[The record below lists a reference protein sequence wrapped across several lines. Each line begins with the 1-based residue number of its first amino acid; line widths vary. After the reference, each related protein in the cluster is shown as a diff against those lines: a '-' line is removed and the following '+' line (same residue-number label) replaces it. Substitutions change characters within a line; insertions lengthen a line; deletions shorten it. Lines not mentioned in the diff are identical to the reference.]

1 MYIRKLIQ
9 LKEKKIW
16 LSQLIQSI
24 FNPVKYNVKTTKYA
38 DSHFENLE
46 PSNACHYLKTIKRII
61 AYQNRYWWSTDLL
74 IDNRQS
80 IATSQL

>member
-24 FNPVKYNVKTTKYA
+24 LNPVKYNVKTTK
-38 DSHFENLE
+38 
-46 PSNACHYLKTIKRII
+46 
-61 AYQNRYWWSTDLL
+61 
-74 IDNRQS
+74 
-80 IATSQL
+80 